1 MFMTSSANDDH
12 TCHYRQHESG
22 DHQVMQVIVKEGAV
36 QGVKVCTSPAEA
48 CGSCCCTFILPGMM
62 AFELGL
68 LK

>member
-1 MFMTSSANDDH
+1 
-12 TCHYRQHESG
+12 
-22 DHQVMQVIVKEGAV
+22 MQVIVKEGAV